1 MRECQIIYT
10 KCIIRIVRN
19 FYINFTLI
27 LHKVKS
33 LTIFKTYSP
42 KNKFF

>member
-10 KCIIRIVRN
+10 KCIIRIKRE

-27 LHKVKS
+27 LHKVKLS
-33 LTIFKTYSP
+33 TVFQTYST